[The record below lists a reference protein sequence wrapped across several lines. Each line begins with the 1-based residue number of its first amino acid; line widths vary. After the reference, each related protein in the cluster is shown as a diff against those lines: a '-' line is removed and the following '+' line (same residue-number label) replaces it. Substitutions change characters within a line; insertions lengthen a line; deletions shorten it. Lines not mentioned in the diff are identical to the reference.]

1 MHPWDAAS
9 SELSTSSPDISPTR
23 PLLASDPVSDSRT
36 TADLLAASLR
46 ALGVRR
52 AFRASGCELP
62 PLEGIDELAVSSQA
76 IAVALADS
84 EGVLARSPHAHPGV
98 SLLPG
103 NVVRISTTP
112 GGHPPAVTVDE
123 PSDLVMVVAGW
134 ALGAIA
140 GVTDLIVDI
149 DPAAPVP
156 DDVQPVDLTTS
167 ADRLTRLSPSLA
179 GFRTVLVL
187 GAGVA
192 RAGEGAGAIEAANAI
207 GAGIV
212 CTPSAEAVVPADHPR
227 MLGVVGLQARD
238 AELTGLADAEL
249 VIAAG
254 VDGTEV
260 VPVPDTAQVLGV
272 EPWHLPLMASHWET
286 AGEVPERSALRVALA
301 ELITGERRADGG
313 PAEPWRVLD
322 VLASHLPPGAV
333 VAAEPGIAGLWLA
346 RGLPF
351 ATLAADP
358 SAALRRVVPTPP
370 PKGIAAATAFV
381 SALDGR
387 PAVALLDDLP
397 LEPTTESILQ
407 MADALDLPV
416 VTLTWTA
423 DSSTGAD
430 IDDLPVLLRGGRG
443 RSRVAVDLDRTDDL
457 LALAGPVTAWLT
469 DT

>member
-1 MHPWDAAS
+1 
-9 SELSTSSPDISPTR
+9 
-23 PLLASDPVSDSRT
+23 VSDTRT
-36 TADLLAASLR
+36 TADLLAAALR

-62 PLEGIDELAVSSQA
+62 SLEGIDELAVSSPA

-84 EGVLARSPHAHPGV
+84 DGVLARSPHAHPGV
-98 SLLPG
+98 ALLAG
-103 NVVRISTTP
+103 DVVRISTSP
-112 GGHPPAVTVDE
+112 GGHPPAVTVEE
-123 PSDLVMVVAGW
+123 PSDLVMAVAGW
-134 ALGAIA
+134 SLGAIS
-140 GVTDLIVDI
+140 GVTDLVVDI

-156 DDVQPVDLTTS
+156 GDVHPVDLTTS
-167 ADRLTRLSPSLA
+167 GDRLTRLSPSLA

-254 VDGTEV
+254 VDPSEV
-260 VPVPDTAQVLGV
+260 VPLADTAQVLDV

-286 AGEVPERSALRVALA
+286 TTGVPDGSPMRVALA
-301 ELITGERRADGG
+301 ALIGGERGAGA
-313 PAEPWRVLD
+313 AEPWRVLD

-358 SAALRRVVPTPP
+358 TAALRRVVPTRPA
-370 PKGIAAATAFV
+370 KGFAAATAFV

-397 LEPTTESILQ
+397 PEDTTESILQ

-416 VTLTWTA
+416 VALTWTA
-423 DSSTGAD
+423 DASTGTD
-430 IDDLPVLLRGGRG
+430 VDDLPVLLRGGRG